1 MKKIF
6 TQENL
11 VGFGVAILAGLV
23 AIAIYNKVL
32 PAKIKSYLS

>member
-11 VGFGVAILAGLV
+11 VGFGVAIVAGLV
-23 AIAIYNKVL
+23 AIAIYNKFL
-32 PAKIKSYLS
+32 PAKVKSWLN